1 MDYKVVSQQVVDN
14 VGGLENIEG
23 ATHCVTRLRLVL
35 KDTSK
40 YNKAELE
47 NIDGV
52 KGVLYNS
59 GQLMIIF
66 GTGTVNKVYDE
77 FMALTGVKEISA
89 SEVKG
94 AEADKK
100 GKFFSV
106 LKVFSDIFIPIIPAF
121 VGAAIII
128 GLKSLIVANGLFG
141 MEGSLADH
149 SEFLKN
155 LASFFAII
163 ATTFDYLPVLL
174 CTARSSVLAV
184 TRSWASS
191 SVSSWFTRVL

>member
-1 MDYKVVSQQVVDN
+1 MDYKAVSQQVVDN

-106 LKVFSDIFIPIIPAF
+106 LKVFGGADRKLDREAVRTGGSHVQQGEGRALPPGDGGRHGADRRREVRGGLGGRGQEVGDGAPPAQLHR
-121 VGAAIII
+121 GA
-128 GLKSLIVANGLFG
+128 L
-141 MEGSLADH
+141 
-149 SEFLKN
+149 
-155 LASFFAII
+155 
-163 ATTFDYLPVLL
+163 
-174 CTARSSVLAV
+174 
-184 TRSWASS
+184 
-191 SVSSWFTRVL
+191 

>member
-14 VGGLENIEG
+14 VGGLENSEG

-77 FMALTGVKEISA
+77 FMALTGALII
-89 SEVKG
+89 
-94 AEADKK
+94 D
-100 GKFFSV
+100 
-106 LKVFSDIFIPIIPAF
+106 FIRTPPTFIRTCTDECGNPIP
-121 VGAAIII
+121 
-128 GLKSLIVANGLFG
+128 
-141 MEGSLADH
+141 
-149 SEFLKN
+149 
-155 LASFFAII
+155 
-163 ATTFDYLPVLL
+163 
-174 CTARSSVLAV
+174 
-184 TRSWASS
+184 
-191 SVSSWFTRVL
+191 

>member
-14 VGGLENIEG
+14 VGGLDNIEG

-94 AEADKK
+94 AEADKT
-100 GKFFSV
+100 
-106 LKVFSDIFIPIIPAF
+106 I
-121 VGAAIII
+121 
-128 GLKSLIVANGLFG
+128 
-141 MEGSLADH
+141 
-149 SEFLKN
+149 
-155 LASFFAII
+155 
-163 ATTFDYLPVLL
+163 
-174 CTARSSVLAV
+174 
-184 TRSWASS
+184 
-191 SVSSWFTRVL
+191 

>member
-77 FMALTGVKEISA
+77 FMALTGVKEISV
-89 SEVKG
+89 S
-94 AEADKK
+94 
-100 GKFFSV
+100 
-106 LKVFSDIFIPIIPAF
+106 
-121 VGAAIII
+121 
-128 GLKSLIVANGLFG
+128 
-141 MEGSLADH
+141 
-149 SEFLKN
+149 
-155 LASFFAII
+155 
-163 ATTFDYLPVLL
+163 
-174 CTARSSVLAV
+174 RSRAPRR
-184 TRSWASS
+184 TRRASS
-191 SVSSWFTRVL
+191 SRSSRYSRISLSPSFPLSSALLSSSALSR

>member
-94 AEADKK
+94 AEW
-100 GKFFSV
+100 
-106 LKVFSDIFIPIIPAF
+106 
-121 VGAAIII
+121 
-128 GLKSLIVANGLFG
+128 
-141 MEGSLADH
+141 
-149 SEFLKN
+149 
-155 LASFFAII
+155 
-163 ATTFDYLPVLL
+163 
-174 CTARSSVLAV
+174 
-184 TRSWASS
+184 TRRASS
-191 SVSSWFTRVL
+191 SRSSRYSRTSLSPSFPLSSALLSSSALSR

>member
-1 MDYKVVSQQVVDN
+1 MDYKAVSQQVVDN

-94 AEADKK
+94 AE
-100 GKFFSV
+100 
-106 LKVFSDIFIPIIPAF
+106 
-121 VGAAIII
+121 
-128 GLKSLIVANGLFG
+128 
-141 MEGSLADH
+141 
-149 SEFLKN
+149 
-155 LASFFAII
+155 
-163 ATTFDYLPVLL
+163 
-174 CTARSSVLAV
+174 R
-184 TRSWASS
+184 TRKASS
-191 SVSSWFTRVL
+191 SRSSRCSRTSLSPSFLPSSVPLSSSALSR

>member
-77 FMALTGVKEISA
+77 FMA
-89 SEVKG
+89 
-94 AEADKK
+94 
-100 GKFFSV
+100 
-106 LKVFSDIFIPIIPAF
+106 
-121 VGAAIII
+121 
-128 GLKSLIVANGLFG
+128 
-141 MEGSLADH
+141 
-149 SEFLKN
+149 
-155 LASFFAII
+155 
-163 ATTFDYLPVLL
+163 
-174 CTARSSVLAV
+174 
-184 TRSWASS
+184 
-191 SVSSWFTRVL
+191 

>member
-77 FMALTGVKEISA
+77 FMALTGVKEI
-89 SEVKG
+89 ERFRG
-94 AEADKK
+94 Q
-100 GKFFSV
+100 GRR
-106 LKVFSDIFIPIIPAF
+106 
-121 VGAAIII
+121 G
-128 GLKSLIVANGLFG
+128 GQ
-141 MEGSLADH
+141 EGQ
-149 SEFLKN
+149 
-155 LASFFAII
+155 
-163 ATTFDYLPVLL
+163 VLL
-174 CTARSSVLAV
+174 GPQGILGHLYPHHSRFRRRCYHHRP
-184 TRSWASS
+184 
-191 SVSSWFTRVL
+191 

>member
-1 MDYKVVSQQVVDN
+1 MDYKAVSQQVVDN

-77 FMALTGVKEISA
+77 FMALTGVKE
-89 SEVKG
+89 
-94 AEADKK
+94 
-100 GKFFSV
+100 SV
-106 LKVFSDIFIPIIPAF
+106 LP
-121 VGAAIII
+121 
-128 GLKSLIVANGLFG
+128 
-141 MEGSLADH
+141 
-149 SEFLKN
+149 
-155 LASFFAII
+155 
-163 ATTFDYLPVLL
+163 
-174 CTARSSVLAV
+174 RSRAPRR
-184 TRSWASS
+184 TRRASS
-191 SVSSWFTRVL
+191 SRSSRYSRTSLSPSFPPSSALQSSSALSR